1 MLVLCFVWFLDYKGG
16 VGWTENPGKEFNWH
30 PILMSLGLV
39 FLYGQGKFVPSYVIR
54 DADSW
59 QQSSNAT
66 RQARSKVRQVR
77 QEQKGEAMREEKQEK
92 RWEGNKERKKTG
104 IEFSQDKQNERK
116 RERKEEKIL
125 N

>member
-1 MLVLCFVWFLDYKGG
+1 MTLYTTTALLARFWRRTRDRVASSSQLQRYFLLQGLGLLMLVLCFVWFLDYKGG

-59 QQSSNAT
+59 
-66 RQARSKVRQVR
+66 
-77 QEQKGEAMREEKQEK
+77 
-92 RWEGNKERKKTG
+92 
-104 IEFSQDKQNERK
+104 
-116 RERKEEKIL
+116 
-125 N
+125 